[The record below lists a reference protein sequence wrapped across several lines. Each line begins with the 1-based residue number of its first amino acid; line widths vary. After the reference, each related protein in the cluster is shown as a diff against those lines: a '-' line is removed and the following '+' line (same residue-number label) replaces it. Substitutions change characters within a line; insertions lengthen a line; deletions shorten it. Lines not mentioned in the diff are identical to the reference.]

1 MRAPVAVRAVV
12 FPLPMRAPLASC
24 HRLARARAAG
34 ARARKSVVASEQTSV
49 VAFPKRRDV

>member
-1 MRAPVAVRAVV
+1 
-12 FPLPMRAPLASC
+12 MRAPLASC